1 MSIYQFDNFFL
12 CIANFK
18 GLIIEKRYYFSDY
31 ESAKNEFSEYLSQLK
46 FDYKNK

>member
-12 CIANFK
+12 CIASFN
-18 GLIIEKRYYFSDY
+18 GLIVEKRYYFSDY
-31 ESAKNEFSEYLSQLK
+31 ETAKAEFKQYLSQLN